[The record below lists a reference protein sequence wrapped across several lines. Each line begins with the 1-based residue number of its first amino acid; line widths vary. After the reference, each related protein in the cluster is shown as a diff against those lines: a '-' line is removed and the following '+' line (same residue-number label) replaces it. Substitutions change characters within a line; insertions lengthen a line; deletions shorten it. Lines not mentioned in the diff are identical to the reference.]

1 MPVVTIQQSPGRSKE
16 QRQLLIKRITEAFGE
31 AYELKPEAVT
41 VFFKTLMTSIGEKVE
56 NYIKIDRKSVNQTVE
71 GKLSHVRSTQR
82 VSFIPS

>member
-41 VFFKTLMTSIGEKVE
+41 VFFQNFEDEHWGKG
-56 NYIKIDRKSVNQTVE
+56 
-71 GKLSHVRSTQR
+71 GKLHQDRS
-82 VSFIPS
+82 